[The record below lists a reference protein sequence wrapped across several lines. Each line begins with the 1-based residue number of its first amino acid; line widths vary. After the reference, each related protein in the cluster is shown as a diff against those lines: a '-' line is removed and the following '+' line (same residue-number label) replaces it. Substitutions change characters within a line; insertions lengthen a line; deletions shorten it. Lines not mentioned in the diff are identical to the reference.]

1 MELSPGEECGH
12 LEPGEL
18 LHDDLQLV
26 VAEAAVF
33 SEVLDDPDVMQGLFI
48 FDQLGLTVCQ
58 ILEGFSDLTKHNS
71 DYFFH

>member
-33 SEVLDDPDVMQGLFI
+33 SEVFDDPDV
-48 FDQLGLTVCQ
+48 T
-58 ILEGFSDLTKHNS
+58 
-71 DYFFH
+71 